1 MNKNIDAIKRVSK
14 KRNCKYMKKIFWIVG
29 GSIFLVGA
37 IMFGAFFAGPLLAS
51 AHTGQSNA
59 ATTTP
64 TTTNPY
70 CTQYLQDLANR
81 LGVSVSTLQQDK
93 LSARE
98 DVLAQ
103 MVKDGKLTQSQ
114 ANAIKQQ
121 LQSHQACTG
130 KGDRAGR
137 GIVLS
142 SLKQY
147 LPNVENQVA
156 QGLKL
161 TSSQLTTDLK
171 NGQSLN
177 QIATAQGVSSSQLHT
192 IVLNA
197 VQSAVNQAVKDGN
210 LTQTQGTDFM
220 KALQQHPA
228 TLDHLFDRHFHTKA

>member
-1 MNKNIDAIKRVSK
+1 MKRDFK
-14 KRNCKYMKKIFWIVG
+14 HMKKIFWIVG
-29 GSIFLVGA
+29 GSVFLVAA
-37 IMFGAFFAGPLLAS
+37 IMFGAFFAGPLFAS
-51 AHTGQSNA
+51 AHTGQPTTA
-59 ATTTP
+59 ATSTP
-64 TTTNPY
+64 TTTTNTY
-70 CTQYLQDLANR
+70 CEQYLQDLAKR

-114 ANAIKQQ
+114 ATAIEQK

-130 KGDRAGR
+130 KGNGVGR
-137 GIVLS
+137 GIVLG

-147 LPNVENQVA
+147 LPAIENQVA

-177 QIATAQGVSSSQLHT
+177 QVATAQGVSSSQLHT
-192 IVLNA
+192 IALNA

-210 LTQTQGTDFM
+210 LTQTQATDFM
-220 KALQQHPA
+220 TALQQHPA
-228 TLDHLFDRHFHTKA
+228 LLDSLFNRHLHAKA

>member
-1 MNKNIDAIKRVSK
+1 MKR
-14 KRNCKYMKKIFWIVG
+14 IFWIVG
-29 GSIFLVGA
+29 GSVFLVGA
-37 IMFGAFFAGPLLAS
+37 ILFGAFFAGPLLAS
-51 AHTGQSNA
+51 AHTGQSNSA
-59 ATTTP
+59 ATATP
-64 TTTNPY
+64 TTNTY
-70 CTQYLQDLANR
+70 CEQYLQDLAKR

-114 ANAIKQQ
+114 ATAIQQ
-121 LQSHQACTG
+121 RLQSKQACTG
-130 KGDRAGR
+130 KGNSAGR
-137 GIVLS
+137 GIVLN

-147 LPNVENQVA
+147 LPNVESQVA

-161 TSSQLTTDLK
+161 TSSQLTADLK

-177 QIATAQGVSSSQLHT
+177 QIATAQGVSSTQLHT

-210 LTQTQGTDFM
+210 LTQAQATTFM
-220 KALQQHPA
+220 QALQKHPA
-228 TLDHLFDRHFHTKA
+228 ILDSLLGKHFHAKA

>member
-1 MNKNIDAIKRVSK
+1 
-14 KRNCKYMKKIFWIVG
+14 MKKIFWVVG
-29 GSIFLVGA
+29 GSVFLVGA
-37 IMFGAFFAGPLLAS
+37 MLFGAFFAGPMFAS
-51 AHTGQSNA
+51 AQTNQSNSTAA
-59 ATTTP
+59 ATP
-64 TTTNPY
+64 ATNKY
-70 CTQYLQDLANR
+70 CEQYLQDLAGKLN
-81 LGVSVSTLQQDK
+81 VSVSTLQQDK

-114 ANAIKQQ
+114 ATAIEQR

-130 KGDRAGR
+130 KGNGAGR
-137 GIVLS
+137 GIVLG

-147 LPNVENQVA
+147 LPTVETQVA

-177 QIATAQGVSSSQLHT
+177 QIATAQGVSSTQLHT

-210 LTQTQGTDFM
+210 LTQTRATNFM
-220 KALQQHPA
+220 QALQKHPA
-228 TLDHLFDRHFHTKA
+228 TLDHLFSRHLHAKAAKA

>member
-1 MNKNIDAIKRVSK
+1 
-14 KRNCKYMKKIFWIVG
+14 MKKIFWMVG
-29 GSIFLVGA
+29 GSVFLVGA
-37 IMFGAFFAGPLLAS
+37 ILFGAFFAGPLLAS
-51 AHTGQSNA
+51 AHTSQSNTA
-59 ATTTP
+59 ATATP
-64 TTTNPY
+64 TTNTY
-70 CTQYLQDLANR
+70 CEQYLQDLATR
-81 LGVSVSTLQQDK
+81 LGVSVSALQQDK

-114 ANAIKQQ
+114 ATSIEQQ

-130 KGDRAGR
+130 KGNGVGR
-137 GIVLS
+137 GIVLG

-147 LPNVENQVA
+147 LPNVESQVA

-161 TSSQLTTDLK
+161 TSSQLTADLK

-177 QIATAQGVSSSQLHT
+177 QVATAQGVTSAQLHT

-210 LTQTQGTDFM
+210 LTQAQATDFM
-220 KALQQHPA
+220 TGLQQHPA
-228 TLDHLFDRHFHTKA
+228 ILDHLFDRHFHAKA

>member
-1 MNKNIDAIKRVSK
+1 
-14 KRNCKYMKKIFWIVG
+14 MKKIFWIIG
-29 GSIFLVGA
+29 GSVFLIAA

-51 AHTGQSNA
+51 ARTGQSNTAA
-59 ATTTP
+59 ATPT

-70 CTQYLQDLANR
+70 CEQYLQDLANR

-93 LSARE
+93 LLARE

-103 MVKDGKLTQSQ
+103 MVKDGKLTQNQ
-114 ANAIKQQ
+114 ANAIKQS

-130 KGDRAGR
+130 KGNFAGR

-161 TSSQLTTDLK
+161 TSSQLTADLK
-171 NGQSLN
+171 NGQSLD
-177 QIATAQGVSSSQLHT
+177 QIATAQGVSNSQLHT

-197 VQSAVNQAVKDGN
+197 IQSAVNQAVKDGN
-210 LTQTQGTDFM
+210 LTQAQANAFM
-220 KALQQHPA
+220 QALQQHPG
-228 TLDHLFDRHFHTKA
+228 TLDRLFDRQFHLKA

>member
-1 MNKNIDAIKRVSK
+1 
-14 KRNCKYMKKIFWIVG
+14 MKKILLIVG
-29 GSIFLVGA
+29 GSVFLVGA
-37 IMFGAFFAGPLLAS
+37 IMFGAFFAGPMLAS
-51 AHTGQSNA
+51 AHSSNSSTTA
-59 ATTTP
+59 ATPT

-70 CTQYLQDLANR
+70 CNQYLQDLANR

-114 ANAIKQQ
+114 ANTIEKN

-130 KGDRAGR
+130 KGQSAGR
-137 GIVLS
+137 HIVVN

-147 LPNVENQVA
+147 LPNIESQVA
-156 QGLKL
+156 TGLHL
-161 TSSQLTTDLK
+161 TSAQLTSDLQ

-177 QIATAQGVSSSQLHT
+177 QIAKTQGVSTTQLHT

-210 LTQTQGTDFM
+210 LTQAQGTAFVQ
-220 KALQQHPA
+220 ALQNHPGV
-228 TLDHLFDRHFHTKA
+228 LNHILGMKKAHAKA